1 MASISDEYEYEYED
15 IPESFLCPIS
25 KMLMIDPVSVQDGHS
40 YERDEITKWFSKN
53 NTSPMTNLV
62 LDNKILTDNLTLKSA
77 INEFKQKFR
86 KKVLNMIKLTSD
98 HESKD
103 VYLLLDISSSML
115 TEHLVEQSN
124 SKSENDNIFINTINI
139 AKHSAKTIVKMLSQN
154 DRLCIIT
161 FSGDI
166 NLKMDLMVMNDDNK
180 QKALLIIEN
189 INAEGCTNIWGSL
202 EKAFD
207 IIKNRSNKNNFSCIC
222 LLTDGQANRSPPQG
236 EIYEMNET
244 FKNDMDCVLN
254 TYAFGT
260 QPNRLLLKNLSD
272 ITYGLFSNIPSADMV
287 GTTFINTIAALLCMT
302 REDYNSRKLKK
313 STDNINYQLYTK
325 LYNIVQKLSIKNY
338 HIKQNDLE
346 KDLKECFNIIVQ
358 FIDDITK
365 KDDYENNEFYK
376 SIVHDLDDQVL
387 KGLSNLEWYNNWG
400 QGYILMLA
408 NAHQYNICNN
418 YKDKSVQ
425 YYTND
430 QFTKIRDYGEKQF
443 KTIKGPEM
451 TKRSSNVPKNTSHC
465 RGHYRSLGSSN
476 NVNTQYI
483 GDASNLLNRNG
494 GCVLQGSPVYM
505 KNNSYKDI
513 SLIKKGDIIR
523 TCNNKEVEVIC
534 VTKQLCKNT
543 LFVKLS
549 NLIITPYHPIKI
561 SNKWIYPDH
570 INTKKISIGN
580 TLEPIFMYNIYAGE
594 GASMIVDNYIVATL
608 GHNLK
613 DNDVIKNDFWGKNI
627 INYLKKMDGWEK
639 GLILIDNKNYIRNNN
654 GDVVGLKIK
663 N

>member
-1 MASISDEYEYEYED
+1 MASITDEYECP
-15 IPESFLCPIS
+15 IPESYLCPIS
-25 KMLMIDPVSVQDGHS
+25 KMLMNDPVSVQDGHS
-40 YERDEITKWFSKN
+40 YERNEITKWFSKN

-115 TEHLVEQSN
+115 TEHLVEQSKN
-124 SKSENDNIFINTINI
+124 KSDNDRIFINTINI

-161 FSGDI
+161 FSQFI
-166 NLKMDLMVMNDDNK
+166 HLKMDLMIMNDDNK
-180 QKALLIIEN
+180 QKALLIIDN
-189 INAEGCTNIWGSL
+189 INAQGATNIWGSL

-207 IIKNRSNKNNFSCIC
+207 IIKKRSNKNNFSCIC
-222 LLTDGQANRSPPQG
+222 LLTDGKANNSPPQG
-236 EIYEMNET
+236 EIFEMNKV
-244 FKNDMDCVLN
+244 FNDDMNCVLN

-287 GTTFINTIAALLCMT
+287 GTTFINTISSLLCMT
-302 REDYNSRKLKK
+302 KEDYNRRKLKK

-325 LYNIVQKLSIKNY
+325 LYDIVQKLSIQNY

-346 KDLKECFNIIVQ
+346 KNLKECFNIIVQ
-358 FIDDITK
+358 FIDDIKK
-365 KDDYENNEFYK
+365 KDDYEHNEFYK
-376 SIVHDLDDQVL
+376 SIVHDLNDQVL
-387 KGLSNLEWYNNWG
+387 KGLSNWEWYNNWG

-418 YKDKSVQ
+418 YKDQSVQ
-425 YYTND
+425 YYAND
-430 QFTKIRDYGEKQF
+430 KFIKIRDNGEQQF

-451 TKRSSNVPKNTSHC
+451 TKRSSNVPTSHC

-494 GCVLQGSPVYM
+494 GCILQGSLVYM
-505 KNNSYKDI
+505 KNNCYKDI
-513 SLIKKGDIIR
+513 SLIKKGDIII
-523 TCNNKEVEVIC
+523 TGNNKEVKVIC
-534 VTKQLCKNT
+534 VTKQLCT
-543 LFVKLS
+543 STPFVKLS
-549 NLIITPYHPIKI
+549 KNLIITPYHPIKFR
-561 SNKWIYPDH
+561 NKWIYPNNMN
-570 INTKKISIGN
+570 IKKIYVGN
-580 TLEPIFMYNIYAGE
+580 ILEPIFMYNIYAGE

-627 INYLKKMDGWEK
+627 INYLKKMDGWGK

-654 GDVVGLKIK
+654 GDVVGLKI
-663 N
+663 NN